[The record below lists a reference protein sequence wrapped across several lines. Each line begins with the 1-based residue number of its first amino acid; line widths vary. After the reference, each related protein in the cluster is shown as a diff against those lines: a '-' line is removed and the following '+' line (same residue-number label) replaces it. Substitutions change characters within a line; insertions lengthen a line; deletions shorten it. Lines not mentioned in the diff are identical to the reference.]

1 MQLPFSKKIRPT
13 KTASLIVITCLLL
26 VVINVYTIKILAASR
41 AYTNA
46 QYECLKESNNTI
58 LVLVSYLFTSNSDYW
73 IDFNKHI
80 AIPKGDS
87 KARIALTQKLDIEI
101 AKEGFRAGKNDEADL
116 DNMIWLFDHFNKTS
130 FLKTA
135 ILGWEQADDLTNQLF
150 MVGRDLNSKVESNQ
164 LDPKMQ
170 IILLAKITE
179 LHKKITVNHDA
190 LANSFANGT
199 QRLKYWLL
207 IANLI
212 FIILIITA
220 VTIHY
225 TSLIKKLLYSKQKL
239 KLKKEKLHTFI
250 KDLEK
255 TKENLSIEIIQHKKI
270 IGTISHDI
278 RSPLK
283 YIQLIAE
290 YLSNTTKK
298 NGDLVS
304 NKHASS
310 IQKSSA
316 QLYDFTKTLIHYSQI
331 YIEDKNYQQKPYLVY
346 DLVESKKS
354 LFEEIA
360 LNNNT
365 KIINVT
371 NQNLNSDLN
380 INIISIVIHNLLD
393 NAVKNTHNG
402 SIEVGAKFE
411 NKKLTYWV
419 KDSGS
424 GMNEDIINYY
434 MNLFNKKNS
443 EKLILSISGMG
454 LHLVLELLIL
464 LKGKI
469 SFSSTDNI
477 GTVVTIE
484 I

>member
-1 MQLPFSKKIRPT
+1 
-13 KTASLIVITCLLL
+13 
-26 VVINVYTIKILAASR
+26 
-41 AYTNA
+41 
-46 QYECLKESNNTI
+46 
-58 LVLVSYLFTSNSDYW
+58 
-73 IDFNKHI
+73 
-80 AIPKGDS
+80 
-87 KARIALTQKLDIEI
+87 
-101 AKEGFRAGKNDEADL
+101 
-116 DNMIWLFDHFNKTS
+116 
-130 FLKTA
+130 
-135 ILGWEQADDLTNQLF
+135 
-150 MVGRDLNSKVESNQ
+150 
-164 LDPKMQ
+164 MQ
-170 IILLAKITE
+170 IILLAKITK
-179 LHKKITVNHDA
+179 LHKKITVNHDT
-190 LANSFANGT
+190 LVSSFANGT
-199 QRLKYWLL
+199 QRLKYWVL

-212 FIILIITA
+212 FISLIITA
-220 VTIHY
+220 VTVHY

-239 KLKKEKLHTFI
+239 KIQKEKLHTFI
-250 KDLEK
+250 RDLEK

-290 YLSNTTKK
+290 YLSNTTEK

-310 IQKSSA
+310 IQKSAA

-331 YIEDKNYQQKPYLVY
+331 YIEDKNYQQKPYLVF
-346 DLVESKKS
+346 DLIESKKS

-360 LNNNT
+360 LNNHT

-402 SIEVGAKFE
+402 SIEVGAKFKNE
-411 NKKLTYWV
+411 KLTYWV

-443 EKLILSISGMG
+443 EKLILSTSGMG

-484 I
+484 V